1 MGLLLAGPINTHL
14 NRPSRLS
21 NIRILNMIFI
31 TSIQNRIEAQVCLK
45 TEVRSLKSEVRRLR
59 KKSDF

>member
-1 MGLLLAGPINTHL
+1 MAEV
-14 NRPSRLS
+14 
-21 NIRILNMIFI
+21 
-31 TSIQNRIEAQVCLK
+31 TSVQNRIEAQAVCLK

>member
-1 MGLLLAGPINTHL
+1 MIRASGFGQACNGFLNYTKIGLRQRRCAK
-14 NRPSRLS
+14 
-21 NIRILNMIFI
+21 
-31 TSIQNRIEAQVCLK
+31 K